1 MLDGLA
7 TMGLAGAF
15 ATARPASDAHCYG
28 TARNADGW
36 KPSSTSPTGTASM
49 PCAPA
54 HLPTRRWDLPGQY
67 IGANG
72 VRIAQMPCDSSVS
85 AQVWEA
91 EPAGHSSDGQY
102 LYYIVNYYDP
112 NNRECLD
119 VTDANPNDKAPIQ
132 QWFCNGG
139 GSEKWM
145 KGSVSFGGEQYVN
158 ARTGKCLDVPY
169 ASYSPVYIWQ
179 YHCTSPNAAQA
190 FNWPGTGL

>member
-1 MLDGLA
+1 VLVTA
-7 TMGLAGAF
+7 TVVSVTAATLVSRPAF
-15 ATARPASDAHCYG
+15 AG
-28 TARNADGW
+28 TPLIQNR
-36 KPSSTSPTGTASM
+36 SSLLCLQPV
-49 PCAPA
+49 P
-54 HLPTRRWDLPGQY
+54 LPGQY